1 MCFFTVHNEKIS
13 LDSIYKYTA
22 FLLDICEYHNHTP
35 VLINLQPLFK
45 NIFMIYFIFFTE
57 ANVELAKPDGA
68 VDVSVAVSGDGNRK
82 KAAKKSVTTATG

>member
-1 MCFFTVHNEKIS
+1 
-13 LDSIYKYTA
+13 
-22 FLLDICEYHNHTP
+22 
-35 VLINLQPLFK
+35 
-45 NIFMIYFIFFTE
+45 MIYFIFFTE